1 MMKRL
6 RQMRPPGIRVQLTLW
21 YSVIFALLIFLF
33 SFVLYTTLQAF
44 LASSLDSAL
53 QVRAQQIAG
62 GVSNENGKLVI
73 QDITGELP
81 GLDVTPGPQS
91 NSDTTNQTGEH
102 NTGQQ
107 GPASDVNFGTLVR
120 ILDAQGRTVY
130 ISPAFHALSLPS
142 ASFTNPL
149 HGVPWQGT
157 VTAHNGQ
164 AVRVHSVALTD
175 NAIVFGVL
183 QVGES
188 MAQLTNTLQDI
199 TLALLGISPFV
210 LLLGGLGAY
219 WLAKRAFRPV
229 IYLTQTARQIKAG
242 DLHRRVPIPRARD
255 EVHELALTLNEM
267 IRRLDQAFTQQ
278 RRFVADA
285 SHELRT
291 PVTAIRSITDVALED
306 PVDFQECIV
315 ALREINAEAERL
327 GRLLNDLLTLARAD
341 EDQIPLEREPVRLD
355 LLALDVAATM
365 ESLAVERG
373 IELQVQANMPAT
385 VLGDTVRLI
394 QVMMGLVDN
403 ALTYTHAGGK
413 VIISVEAYRAT
424 ADFIV
429 CDTGIG
435 IAPDDLPHIFERFY
449 RADPARSHAA
459 SGSGLGLSIADW
471 VIQAHGGSIAVES
484 KIGQGSTFTVTLPLA
499 PSLPGQ
505 TGKDITPAQS
515 TTAGTRLP
523 RR

>member
-1 MMKRL
+1 M
-6 RQMRPPGIRVQLTLW
+6 
-21 YSVIFALLIFLF
+21 
-33 SFVLYTTLQAF
+33 
-44 LASSLDSAL
+44 
-53 QVRAQQIAG
+53 
-62 GVSNENGKLVI
+62 
-73 QDITGELP
+73 
-81 GLDVTPGPQS
+81 
-91 NSDTTNQTGEH
+91 
-102 NTGQQ
+102 
-107 GPASDVNFGTLVR
+107 
-120 ILDAQGRTVY
+120 
-130 ISPAFHALSLPS
+130 
-142 ASFTNPL
+142 
-149 HGVPWQGT
+149 
-157 VTAHNGQ
+157 
-164 AVRVHSVALTD
+164 
-175 NAIVFGVL
+175 
-183 QVGES
+183 
-188 MAQLTNTLQDI
+188 
-199 TLALLGISPFV
+199 
-210 LLLGGLGAY
+210 
-219 WLAKRAFRPV
+219 
-229 IYLTQTARQIKAG
+229 
-242 DLHRRVPIPRARD
+242 
-255 EVHELALTLNEM
+255 
-267 IRRLDQAFTQQ
+267 
-278 RRFVADA
+278 
-285 SHELRT
+285 
-291 PVTAIRSITDVALED
+291 
-306 PVDFQECIV
+306 